1 MARAGRFFLDFIL
14 APRPVYRYDGDMEP
28 NLANLT
34 VDASFFEPAL
44 RLLNE
49 HCRNRRDTPELSDE
63 RYLRE
68 GLIRVLGHWDSG
80 RDFLQARQDGGEVL
94 PRATW
99 FGALHSCRRA
109 AMVAEVATRSY
120 ELFDR
125 FLQPRDWLGEFPE
138 LAGRAVWAV
147 DGHHIEHAC
156 HAERDPKGELVSA
169 GQIYGLCLHS
179 GLQRPLTPF
188 QGDGVRRH
196 EWPVFKQHLPR
207 WLARDCGV
215 KLPIVIGDPAYI
227 DMVYWFE
234 QKRRGQ
240 AVIITREKENMQP
253 LIIGPNRFDPQDPV
267 NRGVEADD
275 LAGYTYTHMRRIVY
289 CDPLSGERFVFLT
302 TDSKLRPGLV
312 ALLYFLRWKIE
323 KVFDVSK
330 NKLHQ
335 QKAWAN
341 GDTAAHTQAHFIAL
355 AHNLLTIL
363 LATLERAG
371 VRELKIERKQAAR
384 RNACPAAQRVPAQ
397 EMVRHAAQLSCQ
409 FIRLVRHYLD
419 RKTPW
424 LEALPR
430 FQLRLA
436 SYL

>member
-1 MARAGRFFLDFIL
+1 
-14 APRPVYRYDGDMEP
+14 MEQ
-28 NLANLT
+28 NRANLT
-34 VDASFFEPAL
+34 VDESFFEPAL
-44 RLLNE
+44 RLLRE
-49 HCRNRRDTPELSDE
+49 HCRHRRDTPELSDE
-63 RYLRE
+63 RFVRE

-80 RDFLQARQDGGEVL
+80 RDFLQARQDSGEEL
-94 PRATW
+94 ARATW
-99 FGALHSCRRA
+99 FGGLHSDRRA
-109 AMVAEVATRSY
+109 AMVAEVVNRSY
-120 ELFDR
+120 ERFDQ

-147 DGHHIEHAC
+147 DGHQIDHAC
-156 HAERDPKGELVSA
+156 HAARDRKGELVSV
-169 GQIYGLCLHS
+169 GEIYGLCLHS
-179 GLQRPLTPF
+179 GLQRALTPF

-196 EWPVFKQHLPR
+196 EWPVFKQNLPG
-207 WLARDCGV
+207 WLARDRGV
-215 KLPIVIGDPAYI
+215 KLPIVIADPAYI
-227 DMVYWFE
+227 DLLFWFD

-240 AVIITREKENMQP
+240 AVIITREKENMKP
-253 LIIGPNRFDPQDPV
+253 LIIGPNGFDPQDPV

-275 LAGYTYTHMRRIVY
+275 LAGYTYTHQRRIVY
-289 CDPLSGERFVFLT
+289 CDPLSGERFVFVT
-302 TDSKLRPGLV
+302 TDTTLRPGLI

-371 VRELKIERKQAAR
+371 VRELKIEKKQAAR
-384 RNACPAAQRVPAQ
+384 RKACPEAQRVPAQ
-397 EMVRHAAQLSCQ
+397 QMVRHAAQLTCQ

-419 RKTPW
+419 HKTPW
-424 LEALPR
+424 REALPR
-430 FQLRLA
+430 FQLRLKV
-436 SYL
+436 YL